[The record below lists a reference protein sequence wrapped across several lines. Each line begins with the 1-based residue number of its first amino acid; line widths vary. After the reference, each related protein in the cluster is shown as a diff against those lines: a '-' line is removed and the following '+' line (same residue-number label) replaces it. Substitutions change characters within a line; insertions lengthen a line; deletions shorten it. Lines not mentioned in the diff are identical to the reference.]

1 MNGRTSFLLHLD
13 SLDVLNDL
21 TDSECGQLLKAM
33 VAWQKG
39 DEIELDKVIKV
50 SFSPFKNQF
59 IRDNLK
65 YEKTVKARQGA
76 GSKGGK
82 AKADNIK
89 QELANASK
97 SKQELANLAVSVSDS
112 DSVSDSVSDNVS
124 DSNKT
129 LIPIRGKSPDWMD
142 EYKTAFWSAYLK
154 KVDKTKT
161 MTLLTKM
168 IKKKPD
174 VEHWQ
179 MVLNHIQQK
188 AIVTEKQYWP
198 APTRFLRDELWQDE
212 LPVTAVGSAGI
223 GFLEKHTNNDW
234 AQDL

>member
-1 MNGRTSFLLHLD
+1 
-13 SLDVLNDL
+13 
-21 TDSECGQLLKAM
+21 
-33 VAWQKG
+33 
-39 DEIELDKVIKV
+39 
-50 SFSPFKNQF
+50 
-59 IRDNLK
+59 
-65 YEKTVKARQGA
+65 
-76 GSKGGK
+76 
-82 AKADNIK
+82 
-89 QELANASK
+89 
-97 SKQELANLAVSVSDS
+97 
-112 DSVSDSVSDNVS
+112 
-124 DSNKT
+124 
-129 LIPIRGKSPDWMD
+129 
-142 EYKTAFWSAYLK
+142 
-154 KVDKTKT
+154 